1 MFLLGVK
8 IEIEIIEV
16 KHQKFFL
23 IVWLELP
30 RLKILQDFESSLRM
44 VKGL

>member
-1 MFLLGVK
+1 MYLSHSLITYHDYGQMFLLGVK

-23 IVWLELP
+23 IVW
-30 RLKILQDFESSLRM
+30 
-44 VKGL
+44 